1 MENLTNLTELET
13 ELLTEIVESFT
24 QEDEDKG
31 RITDFILGENDEWA
45 RKLTSQEKGV
55 LSSLIKKRLVCQ
67 PCYYSSGDGTAQVYA
82 TELGISLIRK

>member
-45 RKLTSQEKGV
+45 RKLTAQEKGV

-67 PCYYSSGDGTAQVYA
+67 PYYDECDGTAGVYA